1 MLPAPRG
8 GTSTSPFA
16 PKASSPSRSS
26 CSRPELLDLGF
37 PIDTR
42 ADDGGTA
49 LHAASYAGSAP
60 TVRLLLE
67 RGADLEAPDTSWDST
82 PLGWAMVGSGERPN
96 GDPAADW
103 VETVRTLLDAG
114 ASTESVTLSP
124 DDPKPPS
131 PEVAELLRGT

>member
-1 MLPAPRG
+1 MHAACSSRWQNR
-8 GTSTSPFA
+8 TSSDDPVA
-16 PKASSPSRSS
+16 LVGAASVGNAAEVER
-26 CSRPELLDLGF
+26 LLDLGF

-42 ADDGGTA
+42 ADGGGTA

-82 PLGWAMVGSGERPN
+82 PLGWAMVGSGERH
-96 GDPAADW
+96 A
-103 VETVRTLLDAG
+103 LLRP
-114 ASTESVTLSP
+114 TTRSP
-124 DDPKPPS
+124 RS